1 MGNRLSPATE
11 KSVDGGSTSDG
22 LFKYAVCGMQ
32 GRRSSMEDAHLIV
45 TDLFADDAELAGHSL
60 FAVFD
65 GHGGSSAAKFAAR
78 NFQRVLLQ
86 QEDLVATYKSLCVKT
101 TTTRVQPACETPPEA
116 DRKLAVQTRNTLTEL
131 LEATFLAVDRQMLIA
146 QLERQKEVGEA
157 NQMNKKNK
165 KKQIFKDP
173 GTTALVVVLT
183 PKLVVCANAG
193 DCRAVLIQKDETT
206 TSKESAMTA
215 NTPVFLALSED
226 HRPDDKHE
234 ERRIKKAGG
243 YVFGGRL
250 EDDLAVSRGFGD
262 YRFKE
267 EEATIHGYSQHS
279 KLTPQ
284 EQKVSPLPEI
294 KIKTRKA
301 KDRYLFLGC
310 DGVFEQMKTEK
321 VVRVLT
327 KSLEQTGGNL
337 QESCSQ
343 VSYLLLERRPRLMP
357 PALLITDHC
366 FFAYQLLDSSLRK
379 GSKDNMT
386 AVLVSIEL

>member
-1 MGNRLSPATE
+1 
-11 KSVDGGSTSDG
+11 
-22 LFKYAVCGMQ
+22 
-32 GRRSSMEDAHLIV
+32 MEDAHLIL
-45 TDLFADDAELAGHSL
+45 TDLFADDVVLAGHSL

-86 QEDLVATYKSLCVKT
+86 QEDLVATYKELFVKT
-101 TTTRVQPACETPPEA
+101 TTTTTVPACETSPEEE
-116 DRKLAVQTRNTLTEL
+116 RKLAVQTRNTLTEL
-131 LEATFLAVDRQMLIA
+131 LEATFLALDRQMLIA
-146 QLERQKEVGEA
+146 QLERQKEVEEA
-157 NQMNKKNK
+157 NTTK

-206 TSKESAMTA
+206 TSKESATSTA
-215 NTPVFLALSED
+215 NNPVFLALSED

-279 KLTPQ
+279 KRTPQ

-310 DGVFEQMKTEK
+310 DGVFEQMKTGK
-321 VVRVLT
+321 VVRVLS

-343 VSYLLLERRPRLMP
+343 VSYFCSSWKGV
-357 PALLITDHC
+357 H
-366 FFAYQLLDSSLRK
+366 DSCHSPC
-379 GSKDNMT
+379 
-386 AVLVSIEL
+386 